1 MSEFIKAGD
10 LVKVVNWGHQYPR
23 NIKFFTDHRCD
34 IDMKWMI
41 RYAYNNAL
49 FSDKKAGDIAK
60 RATYKVLYA
69 DAMEDKYVI
78 TATGDS
84 YASVYLMGGDGLKKA
99 PRKMTQD
106 DIQTEL
112 GYEVEL
118 IGEWYNE

>member
-1 MSEFIKAGD
+1 
-10 LVKVVNWGHQYPR
+10 
-23 NIKFFTDHRCD
+23 
-34 IDMKWMI
+34 MKWMI
-41 RYAYNNAL
+41 RYAYNNTL
-49 FSDKKAGDIAK
+49 FSDKKEGEISK

-78 TATGDS
+78 TAAGDS
-84 YASVYLMGGDGLKKA
+84 YACVYLMGGDGLKKT

-118 IGEWYNE
+118 IGEWNNE